1 MEMIDSSFAM
11 KLHLPSALRSFLL
24 AASAAACLT
33 LGTTG
38 AYGAI
43 MHASPSLQT
52 YVDFGQNR
60 GRYSVNEVNA
70 LLTYLNSDGIKISY
84 TQGQADYTL
93 EHGLPSFESMV
104 DGGFYTAVSPSFAV
118 SVQHNGVPN
127 PVFTSRYVGL
137 SNAIHYSGIEYRS
150 SANNQFLLSP
160 LTDYKATRLSKLI
173 TDITPS
179 TLYDTAAHIAAGENI
194 GALMQY
200 RAGGGT
206 MGVADNEGN
215 ITSLDD
221 GYHFSI
227 GGIAQN
233 TQFYYQGE
241 AGATDNRGITLDAY
255 TIKVLSVTDY
265 GPAGAGTDRH
275 PLPFVTQG
283 GDSGSPIWAWDEGS
297 QSYQLIAC
305 HFGRIDATGFSHG
318 APSWT
323 ADTMESFNKHV
334 DMAAAGNE
342 VHIGA
347 VGLTEES
354 QTYSDATNGVSTTT
368 KFGSVSGAAGDFA
381 PVSFVGVENGVNTWL
396 SLNAIKDTD
405 NWYSYDKTYLNAQQK
420 AGSDLLYADLFM
432 TESLVFDA
440 AGGSANSI
448 VLDADV
454 DLGIGSVA
462 FTRSGEGEASFTITS
477 AANEL
482 DRTYMLNSA
491 GYDIGEGVSV
501 HLQLANTETDAA
513 GNAYVREWRKI
524 GAGDLYLE
532 GQGNNEIFLNVGGS
546 GTTYLAEQ
554 GGYAAY
560 NVLINNGAT
569 VNLGGDAAQ
578 VERDVTFGN
587 GGGVLDLGGAVQME
601 WNNANPPEGAFTI
614 HALTQ
619 DGIIAN
625 TAAGTTAELRYTES
639 GKTSFLGS
647 FADGNG
653 ASLKIVYDGGSASSW
668 TLNSIHTDLRG
679 AESGLTVA
687 SGAVTLEGTLTVHG
701 EGSATGFG
709 TARYVNPEDWH
720 YADARMNVE
729 VADGASF
736 TLGSHARLTGDVTVA
751 EGGTFILRE
760 GVKHQYEYVEGGA
773 RTQDTY
779 ALREFYGLHGNVAVQ
794 GQMQVRFDEGTDA
807 VNVLSG
813 RLTGTGSLSVD
824 TARGTLVLSGENTFS
839 GEKSITRGTVIAA
852 QESALGDTAE
862 HKWVVGEQAVLAAEQ
877 TSAAAALSHVDTSSA
892 GVLAL
897 TQDET
902 SVLNLNESGHNSLI
916 IGAAEG
922 HTVQYGSASDTL
934 AAVNGKWVLGGGGG
948 ELVLNAR
955 LNDNKSHLVL
965 GNEYGMG
972 TVTLTNKNN
981 LIGAIEF
988 TGGVTLN
995 FTSRDVLG
1003 GAEVKLDYTNRVFGT
1018 PGSVDFMSDE
1028 AEGVFLLD
1036 RVASDDMPLFYH
1048 PLMSLASDSDV
1059 TYTGNLYMAF
1069 NDTYRFGGGKG
1080 TLTLAQTLEDTRF
1093 NKVNLVVDGQTYSG
1107 GVTELLSAVTLTGQV
1122 TVMGYDAEKT
1132 ALRTGD
1138 STLRVTTD
1146 DALVTASGVT
1156 LKDGGILDIG
1166 NTTQHFTALTAE
1178 VGSMLT
1184 GTGKVELTVAEGAT
1198 SSVNTLMDVSSFTKS
1213 GMGTLQLGGSSVT
1226 PLLTVAEGTVQLQ
1239 SATALNA
1246 EGITHVLSG
1255 AVLDTSTGGAN
1266 GNIVLDSDT
1275 TLRTGSGAVNG
1286 NVVLSTGTA
1295 QMVNAAN
1302 ASTTVGAALHI
1313 GEPANLRMSGGTF
1326 VLSGSSCNEEG
1337 GLLTLDAKQMT
1348 FGNNVSIAVGGT
1360 LRADGSANTDGVVTL
1375 YSDRS
1380 NNNSLR
1386 TIEHLD
1392 VASGTDLRLSERTWN
1407 TIWNIHALTG
1417 EGKFTWNSA
1426 TTHSLSS
1433 RLILAGEGD
1442 FTGDILLNRTRT
1454 QSESR
1459 AFQIFTELAHEKA
1472 VQNAVVTVQ
1481 GANADNRMTLALNA
1495 DTVRMQGLNG
1505 NEFASVYAGAALTSV
1520 GNAAPVSSR
1529 EATLMLTGA
1538 GSYSY
1543 AGSILGGEG
1552 ANGVSLVMDGTGT
1565 QAFTGDVTLRN
1576 LTVKQGTVNFTE
1588 GNPTITGDVTLYRGA
1603 ALYAMQHP
1611 LALQAGQTLAVAG
1624 DAAAATALT
1633 YNMQLNGAAL
1643 AFDTAALSGE
1653 SAALYAYSLENTAQT
1668 LSVSFSDTSLLRA
1681 DTEYKLLRAA
1691 VLEGFTSVGY
1701 ATQLPGDYLTAS
1713 YTQSQEGFFN
1723 CLSVTFSLAE
1733 GAGLWHGTEGEHAWD
1748 ASHFGAGITRTV
1760 FNDSAAEHEV
1770 LVTEN
1775 VNVAAAVIDSHQG
1788 YTFRN
1793 EGGAATIGSLTQT
1806 ADGSTVLGAGAVRI
1820 TGEMLIN
1827 GGSLTVQDTDTL
1839 GGAVS
1844 GEGTLVID
1852 WNGQS
1857 GTVGGLGRIGTLA
1870 VQSGRYEASAA
1881 VNAGLIRVSE
1891 GGQFL
1896 VKSGTQ
1902 TADMVLSGAG
1912 LNSGADAAGALLLR
1926 NGTTVSGNI
1935 TLEGDTSVAVAKGHT
1950 GNISGALLS
1959 DEGVLTKQGE
1969 GTLHINQ
1976 NAAVSLPGLHV
1987 AQGTVKLTRNNA
1999 AEKTI
2004 GKLTLGGGTT
2014 FIQYSQVQP
2023 TSFMNVDTL
2032 ELAGETATLQQSY
2045 NSGAISVGALTLA
2058 EGVESATLK
2067 LVNAAESTRL
2077 ATFEL
2082 GGKGGNFKGT
2092 IELTSTDKGSS
2103 RSAALTLNDAS
2114 VAQKARIDLTSTVS
2128 PTAHLGLGI
2137 HADAVTVAGLSSGLS
2152 LGNRATVFSGAAVLN
2167 GSALAAT
2174 DADTVRTLTVNTEV
2188 GTDDTFYGAVGAK
2201 LNIVKDGEGTQRF
2214 NGASDAFDGSLAVK
2228 AGTLALKDNAATML
2242 AQANAVALNGGT
2254 LVVDSAADVTVDK
2267 AVSGEGATLVKKGTG
2282 TLSFTKSVT
2291 VDALE
2296 LAGGAV
2302 KLEQDGAA
2310 ATITAQNGTGTAG
2323 KLTMSAND
2331 DGSLSVSGD
2340 GTVLNHVALDLAED
2354 TQLNLSDVIFAAT
2367 SKLTDDTAFVNVNN
2381 VTFVAEVG
2389 VNTTA
2394 ETTRMAPITLASSAA
2409 AGETLTVEEP
2419 GITLSLTLSSVENV
2433 QLSGSHLAI
2442 RLEGV
2447 DNDTLAAVQYLKLA
2461 LCGEAAFDAALDVTL
2476 DWNGR
2481 TAVGYYAEGDSKSV
2495 YFDRAALT
2503 TPEPATATL
2512 SLLALAALAARRR
2525 RK

>member
-1 MEMIDSSFAM
+1 
-11 KLHLPSALRSFLL
+11 
-24 AASAAACLT
+24 
-33 LGTTG
+33 
-38 AYGAI
+38 

-70 LLTYLNSDGIKISY
+70 LLAHLNSEGVTISY

-93 EHGLPSFESMV
+93 AHGTPSFESMV

-137 SNAIHYSGIEYRS
+137 SNAVHYSGIEYRS

-173 TDITPS
+173 TDITPT

-206 MGVADNEGN
+206 MGVADNAGKV
-215 ITSLDD
+215 TSLDD

-241 AGATDNRGITLDAY
+241 AGGKDNRGITLDAY
-255 TIKVLSVTDY
+255 TIKVLGVSDY

-305 HFGRIDATGFSHG
+305 HFGRIEATGFSHG

-323 ADTMESFNKHV
+323 MDTMESFNKHV
-334 DMAAAGNE
+334 DMEAAGNE
-342 VHIGA
+342 VHLGA
-347 VGLTEES
+347 VGLTGES

-368 KFGSVSGAAGDFA
+368 KFGSVSGAAGDFT
-381 PVSFVGVENGVNTWL
+381 PVSFIGVENGVNTWL
-396 SLNAIKDTD
+396 SLNGIKDKE
-405 NWYSYDKTYLNAQQK
+405 NWYSYDQTYLNAQQK
-420 AGSDLLYADLFM
+420 AGRDLLYADLFM

-440 AGGSANSI
+440 AGGSKDSI

-454 DLGIGSVA
+454 DLGIGSVN
-462 FTRSGEGEASFTITS
+462 FTRSGEGGANFTITS

-482 DRTYMLNSA
+482 GRTYMLNSA
-491 GYDIGEGVSV
+491 GYDIGEGVSL

-569 VNLGGDAAQ
+569 VNIGCDAAQ
-578 VERDVTFGN
+578 VARDVTFGN
-587 GGGVLDLGGAVQME
+587 GGGTLDLGGAVQME
-601 WNNANPPEGAFTI
+601 WNNAAAPEGAFTI

-625 TAAGTTAELRYTES
+625 TAAGTTAELRYTQG
-639 GKTSFLGS
+639 GKTTFLGS

-653 ASLKIVYDGGSASSW
+653 ASLKITYDGGSGAEW

-679 AESGLTVA
+679 ENSGLAVA
-687 SGAVTLEGTLTVHG
+687 SGAVTLVGTLTVHG

-720 YADARMNVE
+720 YADARMNVA
-729 VADGASF
+729 VADCATF
-736 TLGSHARLTGDVTVA
+736 TLGSHARLTGDVSVA
-751 EGGTFILRE
+751 ERGTFILHE
-760 GVKHQYEYVEGGA
+760 GVKHQYEFVEGGA

-779 ALREFYGLHGNVAVQ
+779 QLREFYGLHGNVAVQ
-794 GQMQVRFDEGTDA
+794 GQMQVRFAEGTDS
-807 VNVLSG
+807 VNVLTG
-813 RLTGTGSLSVD
+813 KLTGTGSLSVD
-824 TARGTLVLSGENTFS
+824 TAQGTLVLSGENTIS

-862 HKWVVGEQAVLAAEQ
+862 HTWVVGEQAVLAAEN
-877 TSAAAALSHVDTSSA
+877 TSAAAALSHIDTSSA

-902 SVLNLNESGHNSLI
+902 SVLNLNTSGHSSLI

-922 HTVQYGSASDTL
+922 HSVQYGSASETL
-934 AAVNGKWVLGGGGG
+934 AAVNGGWVLGGGGG
-948 ELVLNAR
+948 ELVVNAR
-955 LNDNKSHLVL
+955 LNDNKGHLVL

-1018 PGSVDFMSDE
+1018 SGSVDFMSDE

-1048 PLMSLASDSDV
+1048 PLMSLASDCDV

-1080 TLTLAQTLEDTRF
+1080 TLTLAQTLEDTRY

-1107 GVTELLSAVTLTGQV
+1107 GVTELLNSVTLTGQV

-1138 STLRVTTD
+1138 ATLRVTTD
-1146 DALVTASGVT
+1146 DALVTAAGVT

-1166 NTTQHFTALTAE
+1166 NTTQHFTALSAE
-1178 VGSMLT
+1178 DGSMLT
-1184 GTGKVELTVAEGAT
+1184 GTGKVELTIAEGST
-1198 SSVNTLMDVSSFTKS
+1198 SSVSTLMDVGSFTKN
-1213 GMGTLQLGGSSVT
+1213 GAGTLKLGGSSVT

-1246 EGITHVLSG
+1246 EGITHVLGG
-1255 AVLDTSTGGAN
+1255 AVLDTYTGGAN
-1266 GNIVLDSDT
+1266 GNIVLDGGS

-1286 NVVLSTGTA
+1286 NVVLAAGEA

-1302 ASTTVGAALHI
+1302 ATTTVGAALHI
-1313 GEPANLRMSGGTF
+1313 GEQAQLRVSGGTY
-1326 VLSGSSCNEEG
+1326 VLSGSAYNAEG
-1337 GLLTLDAKQMT
+1337 GLLLLDAKQMT

-1360 LRADGSANTDGVVTL
+1360 LRADGSENAGGVVTL

-1392 VASGTDLRLSERTWN
+1392 IAAGTDLRLSERTWN
-1407 TIWNIHALTG
+1407 TIWNIRALTG

-1433 RLILAGEGD
+1433 RLILDGEGD
-1442 FTGDILLNRTRT
+1442 FTGEILLNRTRT
-1454 QSESR
+1454 QNESR
-1459 AFQIFTELAHEKA
+1459 SYQIFTELAHEKA
-1472 VQNAVVTVQ
+1472 VQNAVLNVQ
-1481 GANADNRMTLALNA
+1481 GKNADNRMTLALNA

-1505 NEFASVYAGAALTSV
+1505 NEFAAVYASAALTSV
-1520 GNAAPVSSR
+1520 GNAAPVSNR
-1529 EATLMLTGA
+1529 ETSLMVTGA
-1538 GSYSY
+1538 GSYTYS
-1543 AGSILGGEG
+1543 GSILGGEG
-1552 ANGVSLVMDGTGT
+1552 PNGVSLVMDGTGK

-1576 LTVKQGTVNFTE
+1576 LTVRQGEVNFSA
-1588 GNPTITGDVTLYRGA
+1588 GSPTITGDVTLYRGA
-1603 ALYAMQHP
+1603 SLYVMEQP
-1611 LALQAGQTLAVAG
+1611 LALQAGQTLAVKG
-1624 DAAAATALT
+1624 DVSAASALS
-1633 YNMQLNGAAL
+1633 YNVQLNGAGL
-1643 AFDTAALSGE
+1643 AFDTASLSDS

-1668 LSVSFSDTSLLRA
+1668 LSVSFSDTALLRA
-1681 DTEYKLLRAA
+1681 GTEYKLLRAFS
-1691 VLEGFTSVGY
+1691 LTGFEQAAY
-1701 ATQLPGDYLTAS
+1701 ETQLSGNYLTAS
-1713 YTQSQEGFFN
+1713 YAQGKDGFYD
-1723 CLSVTFSLAE
+1723 CLNVTFRLAE
-1733 GAGLWHGTEGEHAWD
+1733 GAGLWHGTEENKAWNAAHFD
-1748 ASHFGAGITRTV
+1748 AEVTRAV
-1760 FNDSAAEHEV
+1760 FNDSAADHEV
-1770 LVTEN
+1770 R
-1775 VNVAAAVIDSHQG
+1775 VAESVQVDSAVIDSHQG

-1793 EGGAATIGSLTQT
+1793 DGATATIGSLTQT
-1806 ADGSTVLGAGAVRI
+1806 ADGTTVLGADAVRI
-1820 TGEMLIN
+1820 TGETLIK
-1827 GGSLTVQDTDTL
+1827 GGVLTVQDTHTL
-1839 GGAVS
+1839 GGSVS
-1844 GEGTLVID
+1844 GEGTLSID
-1852 WNGQS
+1852 WDGQS
-1857 GTVGGLGRIGTLA
+1857 GTVSGLGRIGTLA

-1896 VKSGTQ
+1896 VKNGTQ
-1902 TADMVLSGAG
+1902 TADMELSGAG
-1912 LNSGADAAGALLLR
+1912 LSSGADAAGALVLR

-1935 TLEGDTSVAVAKGHT
+1935 TLADDAAVAVAKGHT
-1950 GNISGALLS
+1950 GNLNGALRS
-1959 DEGVLTKQGE
+1959 DAGVLTKQGE
-1969 GTLHINQ
+1969 GTLVIGQ
-1976 NAAVSLPGLHV
+1976 NAAVSLPELEV
-1987 AQGTVKLTRNNA
+1987 AQGMVQLTRNNA
-1999 AEKTI
+1999 VEKNI
-2004 GKLTLGGGTT
+2004 GKLTMAGGTG
-2014 FIQYSQVQP
+2014 FIQYSQEQP
-2023 TSFMNVDTL
+2023 GSFMSIDTL
-2032 ELAGETATLQQSY
+2032 ELSGETATLQQSY
-2045 NSGAISVGALTLA
+2045 NSGAISLGALTLA

-2067 LVNAAESTRL
+2067 LVNAAKSTRL

-2082 GGKGGNFKGT
+2082 GGMGGNFRGI
-2092 IELTSTDKGSS
+2092 IELTSTDSGSA

-2114 VAQKARIDLTSTVS
+2114 VAQHARIDLKSTVS
-2128 PTAHLGLGI
+2128 GTAKLGLGI
-2137 HADAVTVAGLSSGLS
+2137 HADAVMVAGLSSGQS
-2152 LGNRATVFSGAAVLN
+2152 LGNRASVFSGAAVLN
-2167 GSALAAT
+2167 GASLSAT
-2174 DADTVRTLTVNTEV
+2174 DADTVRTLTVNTAS
-2188 GTDDTFYGAVGAK
+2188 GTDDSFYGTVGAK

-2214 NGASDAFDGSLAVK
+2214 NGTSADFDGSLSVK
-2228 AGTLALKDNAATML
+2228 AGTLALKDNAASML
-2242 AQANAVALNGGT
+2242 AQASAVALEGGT
-2254 LVVDSAADVTVDK
+2254 LELDSAADVSVDK
-2267 AVSGEGATLVKKGTG
+2267 AVSGEGSALVKKGTG
-2282 TLSFTKSVT
+2282 TLSFSKSVEAASL
-2291 VDALE
+2291 ALS
-2296 LAGGAV
+2296 GGAV

-2310 ATITAQNGTGTAG
+2310 ATFTAQNGTGTTG
-2323 KLTMSAND
+2323 KLAMSAND

-2340 GTVLNHVALDLAED
+2340 GSEWHNIVLDLAEN
-2354 TQLNLSDVIFAAT
+2354 TQLNLSDVVFA
-2367 SKLTDDTAFVNVNN
+2367 SSSRLTDDTASVNVHN

-2389 VNTTA
+2389 VNTTMEKA
-2394 ETTRMAPITLASSAA
+2394 VTAPLTLTSSLD
-2409 AGETLTVEEP
+2409 AGETLSLTAP
-2419 GITLSLTLSSVENV
+2419 APTLSLTLNAVENV
-2433 QLSGSHLAI
+2433 QISGSYLTIELA
-2442 RLEGV
+2442 GV
-2447 DNDTLAAVQYLKLA
+2447 QEETLAAAQYITLSLS
-2461 LCGEAAFDAALDVTL
+2461 GEASFDAALDVTL
-2476 DWNGR
+2476 TWNGQR
-2481 TAVGYYAEGDSKSV
+2481 ATGYYQAGNYGMA
-2495 YFDRAALT
+2495 YFDRAGLC

>member
-1 MEMIDSSFAM
+1 M
-11 KLHLPSALRSFLL
+11 KLHLPSALRSLLL
-24 AASAAACLT
+24 AASAAVCAT
-33 LGTTG
+33 LGSTG

-70 LLTYLNSDGIKISY
+70 LLTHLNSDGVKITY

-93 EHGLPSFESMV
+93 AHGLPSFESMV

-127 PVFTSRYVGL
+127 PVFTTRYVGEA
-137 SNAIHYSGIEYRS
+137 NAVHYSGIEYRS

-194 GALMQY
+194 GELMQY

-206 MGVADNEGN
+206 MGVADNAGN

-241 AGATDNRGITLDAY
+241 AGGKDNRGITLDAY
-255 TIKVLSVTDY
+255 TIKVLGVSDF
-265 GPAGAGTDRH
+265 GPDGAGTDRH

-297 QSYQLIAC
+297 QSYQLLAC

-334 DMAAAGNE
+334 DMTAAGNE
-342 VHIGA
+342 VHLGA
-347 VGLTEES
+347 VGLTAES
-354 QTYSDATNGVSTTT
+354 QTYADATNGVSTTT
-368 KFGSVSGAAGDFA
+368 KFGSVSGAAGDFS

-396 SLNAIKDTD
+396 SLSAIKDTA
-405 NWYSYDKTYLNAQQK
+405 NWYSYDRTYLNAQQK
-420 AGSDLLYADLFM
+420 AGRDLLYADLFM

-440 AGGSANSI
+440 AGGSENRI
-448 VLDADV
+448 VLEADA
-454 DLGIGSVA
+454 DLGIGSVN
-462 FTRSGEGEASFTITS
+462 FTRSGDDSANFTIAS

-482 DRTYMLNSA
+482 GRTYMLNSA

-501 HLQLANTETDAA
+501 HLQLANTETDTE

-532 GQGNNEIFLNVGGS
+532 GQGNNEIFLNVGGR

-560 NVLINNGAT
+560 NVLINNGAS
-569 VNLGGDAAQ
+569 VNLGGEAGQ
-578 VERDVTFGN
+578 VAHDVTFGN
-587 GGGVLDLGGAVQME
+587 GGGTLDLGGAVAME
-601 WNNANPPEGAFTI
+601 WNNANAPAGSFTI

-619 DGIIAN
+619 DGVIAN

-639 GKTSFLGS
+639 GKTTFLGS

-653 ASLKIVYDGGSASSW
+653 ASLHLIYAAGSTSEW
-668 TLNSIHTDLRG
+668 TLRSIHTDLRG

-687 SGAVTLEGTLTVHG
+687 SGAVALEGMLTVHG

-720 YADARMNVE
+720 YADARMNVT
-729 VADGASF
+729 VADGARF

-794 GQMQVRFDEGTDA
+794 GQMQVSYAEGTDA
-807 VNVLSG
+807 VNVLAG
-813 RLTGTGSLSVD
+813 KLTGTGSLSVD
-824 TARGTLVLSGENTFS
+824 TAQGTLVLSGENTIS
-839 GEKSITRGTVIAA
+839 GEKRITRGTVIAA
-852 QESALGDTAE
+852 QESALGDTSE
-862 HKWVVGEQAVLAAEQ
+862 HKWEVGKQAVLAAEK
-877 TSAAAALSHVDTSSA
+877 TSASAALSHIDTASA

-897 TQDET
+897 AQDET
-902 SVLNLNESGHNSLI
+902 SVLNLNTSGHSSLI

-922 HTVQYGSASDTL
+922 RKVQYGSASETL

-948 ELVLNAR
+948 ELVVNAR
-955 LNDNKSHLVL
+955 LNDKSSSLVL

-981 LIGAIEF
+981 YFGAIEF

-995 FTSRDVLG
+995 FTGSDVLG

-1018 PGSVDFMSDE
+1018 PGAVDFMSDE

-1036 RVASDDMPLFYH
+1036 RVATDDMPLFYH

-1059 TYTGNLYMAF
+1059 TYTGNLYMSL

-1080 TLTLAQTLEDTRF
+1080 TLTLAQTLGDTPSRS
-1093 NKVNLVVDGQTYSG
+1093 VHLVVDGQTYSG

-1122 TVMGYDAEKT
+1122 TVMGYDKDKT
-1132 ALRTGD
+1132 TLRTGD
-1138 STLRVTTD
+1138 STLRVAVD

-1156 LKDGGILDIG
+1156 LRDGGILDIG
-1166 NTTQHFTALTAE
+1166 NTTQHFTTLTAE
-1178 VGSMLT
+1178 AGSMLT
-1184 GTGKVELTVAEGAT
+1184 GSGKVELTVAEGAT
-1198 SSVNTLMDVSSFTKS
+1198 ASVDTLMDVGSFTKN
-1213 GMGTLQLGGSSVT
+1213 GMGTLRLGGSSVT
-1226 PLLTVAEGTVQLQ
+1226 PLLTIAEGTVQLQ

-1246 EGITHVLSG
+1246 GGITHVLSG
-1255 AVLDTSTGGAN
+1255 AVLDTFTGGAN
-1266 GNIVLDSDT
+1266 GNIVLDNET
-1275 TLRTGSGAVNG
+1275 ILRTGSGAVNG
-1286 NVVLSTGTA
+1286 NVVLSTGAA

-1302 ASTTVGAALHI
+1302 ASTAVGAALHI
-1313 GEPANLRMSGGTF
+1313 GEQANLRMSGGTF
-1326 VLSGSSCNEEG
+1326 VLSGSSYNAEG

-1360 LRADGSANTDGVVTL
+1360 LRADGSANEGGVVTL

-1386 TIEHLD
+1386 AIAHLD
-1392 VASGTDLRLSERTWN
+1392 IAAGTDLRLSERTWN

-1417 EGKFTWNSA
+1417 EGKFTWNSS

-1433 RLILAGEGD
+1433 RLILDGAGD
-1442 FTGDILLNRTRT
+1442 FSGDILLNRTRT

-1459 AFQIFTELAHEKA
+1459 AYQIFTELAHEKA

-1505 NEFASVYAGAALTSV
+1505 NEFAAVYAGAAQTSV
-1520 GNAAPVSSR
+1520 GDTAPLSSR
-1529 EATLMLTGA
+1529 ESALMLTGA

-1552 ANGVSLVMDGTGT
+1552 ANGVSLVMDGKGT
-1565 QAFTGDVTLRN
+1565 QELTGDVILRDVV
-1576 LTVKQGTVNFTE
+1576 VKQGTVNFSE
-1588 GNPTITGDVTLYRGA
+1588 AAPTITGDVTLYRGA
-1603 ALYAMQHP
+1603 ALYVTQHL

-1624 DAAAATALT
+1624 EAASATALT
-1633 YNMQLNGAAL
+1633 YNLQLNGAAL
-1643 AFDTAALSGE
+1643 SFDSAALSGE
-1653 SAALYAYSLENTAQT
+1653 SAALYAYSIENTAQT
-1668 LSVSFSDTSLLRA
+1668 LSVLYTDTSLLQA
-1681 DTEYKLLRAA
+1681 DTEYKLLR
-1691 VLEGFTSVGY
+1691 GFSLTGFDSARY
-1701 ATQLPGDYLTAS
+1701 ETQLPGNYLTAS
-1713 YTQSQEGFFN
+1713 YTLGKDGFYD
-1723 CLSVTFSLAE
+1723 CLSVTFRPSE
-1733 GAGLWHGTEGEHAWD
+1733 GSALWHGTEENKAWD
-1748 ASHFGAGITRTV
+1748 AAHFGSDVTRAV
-1760 FNDSAAEHEV
+1760 FNDSAAGHEV
-1770 LVTEN
+1770 QVTE
-1775 VNVAAAVIDSHQG
+1775 AVEADVVVMDSHQG

-1793 EGGAATIGSLTQT
+1793 AGATATIGSLLQQ
-1806 ADGSTVLGAGAVRI
+1806 ADSTTVLGAGAVQI
-1820 TGEMLIN
+1820 SGETEIQKGTLVVCD
-1827 GGSLTVQDTDTL
+1827 GSTL
-1839 GGAVS
+1839 GSSVRGAGMLRMEAAGEATLNHVAVADLEIAGTAQYTIGADVRVAEAGALRIEEGATVHFGSYGAQTTTLTSAGAVS
-1844 GEGTLVID
+1844 ADSITISGGTHEF
-1852 WNGQS
+1852 G
-1857 GTVGGLGRIGTLA
+1857 GKTV
-1870 VQSGRYEASAA
+1870 
-1881 VNAGLIRVSE
+1881 
-1891 GGQFL
+1891 
-1896 VKSGTQ
+1896 
-1902 TADMVLSGAG
+1902 
-1912 LNSGADAAGALLLR
+1912 
-1926 NGTTVSGNI
+1926 VSGS
-1935 TLEGDTSVAVAKGHT
+1935 TF
-1950 GNISGALLS
+1950 ISG
-1959 DEGVLTKQGE
+1959 GE
-1969 GTLHINQ
+1969 
-1976 NAAVSLPGLHV
+1976 VSFG
-1987 AQGTVKLTRNNA
+1987 
-1999 AEKTI
+1999 
-2004 GKLTLGGGTT
+2004 
-2014 FIQYSQVQP
+2014 
-2023 TSFMNVDTL
+2023 
-2032 ELAGETATLQQSY
+2032 
-2045 NSGAISVGALTLA
+2045 
-2058 EGVESATLK
+2058 
-2067 LVNAAESTRL
+2067 
-2077 ATFEL
+2077 
-2082 GGKGGNFKGT
+2082 
-2092 IELTSTDKGSS
+2092 
-2103 RSAALTLNDAS
+2103 DAS
-2114 VAQKARIDLTSTVS
+2114 
-2128 PTAHLGLGI
+2128 
-2137 HADAVTVAGLSSGLS
+2137 
-2152 LGNRATVFSGAAVLN
+2152 
-2167 GSALAAT
+2167 
-2174 DADTVRTLTVNTEV
+2174 
-2188 GTDDTFYGAVGAK
+2188 
-2201 LNIVKDGEGTQRF
+2201 
-2214 NGASDAFDGSLAVK
+2214 
-2228 AGTLALKDNAATML
+2228 LKGV
-2242 AQANAVALNGGT
+2242 QLNGGT
-2254 LVVDSAADVTVDK
+2254 TTIAGETSLGKIELGINSNGRQAATLIVRENGVLKAEEVKSAWGFKGMTVDGVVDTKSLLLSTGTTETISGSGVINADKLSLVNAGNYKFSGLRLNVGEVLVERTRPATFTDMTIGALGDWSYTDQSDVTLGGTVIFDTAVYDRVAAADTEAGATVTVHAALKGGD
-2267 AVSGEGATLVKKGTG
+2267 ATLVKAGAGSLVLNGANTYTGGTVVQNG
-2282 TLSFTKSVT
+2282 SLVAGHQS
-2291 VDALE
+2291 A

-2302 KLEQDGAA
+2302 VVRQQGELVL
-2310 ATITAQNGTGTAG
+2310 GTATAEAGDVLLAGGTVKSTPAQAALEATSLTVKDSAVLG
-2323 KLTMSAND
+2323 KGSQVIVRGESGGEVRLGTREGLDAAITGDAVLSAQA
-2331 DGSLSVSGD
+2331 DGSLSLLGSGS
-2340 GTVLNHVALDLAED
+2340 TLLENTEIDLEEG
-2354 TQLNLSDVIFAAT
+2354 TQLNLSDIIFAAT

-2381 VTFVAEVG
+2381 VTFIAELG

-2394 ETTRMAPITLASSAA
+2394 ENTVTAPVTLASSAA

-2419 GITLSLTLSSVENV
+2419 GLTLSLTLSSVENV
-2433 QLSGSHLAI
+2433 QLSGSHLTI

-2447 DNDTLAAVQYLKLA
+2447 DSDTLAAVQYLKLA
-2461 LCGEAAFDAALDVTL
+2461 LGGDAAFDSAMDVTL
-2476 DWNGR
+2476 DWNGSS
-2481 TAVGYYAEGDSKSV
+2481 TVGYYAEDDNRAV
-2495 YFDRAALT
+2495 YFDRASLT